1 MTPPLFEE
9 FLVVAKCLN
18 EKFEISPL
26 LYGSLGL
33 EILTR
38 KSLHPKDIDL
48 LIPLEF
54 IQEKWENLKSEIEGQ
69 GYKLIDINEH
79 EFSNGHHKL
88 GFSDI
93 EDLEDYA
100 AIHINEIES
109 RDYKGIE
116 YRLLNLDQYLL
127 VYSRSVKDGYRVNTR
142 NKKDN
147 EKIDLIKKILKEH
160 GW

>member
-1 MTPPLFEE
+1 MPPTLFEE

-18 EKFEISPL
+18 EKFKVSPL

-38 KSLHPKDIDL
+38 RSLDPKDIDL

-54 IQEKWENLKSEIEGQ
+54 IQERWENLKSELEEQ

-100 AIHINEIES
+100 AININEIEY
-109 RDYKGIE
+109 RDYSDIK
-116 YRLLNLDQYLL
+116 YRLLNLNQYLL
-127 VYSRSVKDGYRVNTR
+127 VYSRSVKDGYRINTR

-147 EKIDLIKKILKEH
+147 EKIDLIKEILKEH
-160 GW
+160 